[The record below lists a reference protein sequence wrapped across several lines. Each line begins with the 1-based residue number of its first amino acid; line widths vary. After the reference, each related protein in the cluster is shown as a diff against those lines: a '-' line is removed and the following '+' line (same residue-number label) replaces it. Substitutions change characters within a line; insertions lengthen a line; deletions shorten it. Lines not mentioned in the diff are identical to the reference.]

1 MKLNADDIDAIKH
14 AILHLEAN
22 KILDDAGVGGGWYT
36 GNKESFKAKHRN
48 ALDRLRMLVRS
59 TPSTGREEPLDRG
72 MIANVP
78 IERSARR
85 GAASP

>member
-22 KILDDAGVGGGWYT
+22 KILDDASVGGGWYT

-59 TPSTGREEPLDRG
+59 RPCTGK
-72 MIANVP
+72 
-78 IERSARR
+78 RSR
-85 GAASP
+85 